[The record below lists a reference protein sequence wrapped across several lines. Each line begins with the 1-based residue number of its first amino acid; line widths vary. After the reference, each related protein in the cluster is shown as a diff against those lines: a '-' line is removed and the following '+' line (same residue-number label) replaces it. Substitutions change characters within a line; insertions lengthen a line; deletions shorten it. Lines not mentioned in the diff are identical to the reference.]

1 MKKIELLA
9 PAGDKQAFI
18 GAINA
23 GADAVYLSGKL
34 FGARKYANNFTK
46 EEIRDLVK
54 YAHMRNV
61 KVFVTINT
69 LIFEHEIESLFSYAD
84 DLVSSNV
91 DALIVQDLGVLH
103 QFVKRYPDTEIH
115 ASTQMNAY
123 NKEQVAY
130 LKNSG
135 VKRVVLAR
143 ETSVHTIKEI
153 KQHVDIDL
161 EVFVHGALCVSYSG
175 NCLFSSFNGGRS
187 GNRGACAQPC
197 RLSYDLI
204 EDDNRVVKDN
214 YLLSTKDLMT
224 LDSLKDIIESGVSS
238 LKIEGRMKRSEY
250 VIATVRAYREAID
263 HIIEGKAFDI
273 DKRLNE
279 LLSVFNRAYTKGY
292 ILNEQPYNIT
302 NLFRPNHLGI
312 ESGEVLDFKNGKT
325 TIKLTNDVHL
335 KDGFRIIG
343 NKDIGGQID
352 KIIVENK
359 PVKEAFKGDI
369 ITIDLPRKVEIGD
382 KFNITQNYALENSLQ
397 LYLNENYS
405 LIPLDGELI
414 AYVDQPLEVYIK
426 TPYSSYVTYQ
436 SDYIVEKANH
446 PKQTAEV
453 LRLQFDKL
461 GDTPFFLRS
470 FHVQTDGISFIPN
483 KILNDLKRAVV
494 EKLIQSL
501 TNYKQ
506 PKIITGKDEKTQINI
521 TKNITVK
528 VETKDQLD
536 KVITYPVDHIFISEH
551 VKYDGHDKRV
561 KVFSNRIWHSKNDVV
576 ARDYGQLPAEFIDTT
591 MNVTNSLTVN
601 ELHKQGVSIVPLSEE
616 LDNFQINDIMEGYQH
631 RFGVRPN
638 LELIIYNTPE
648 LMLLKYCPITKGL
661 GIHKLNCNQCM
672 KHHYALRNKDK
683 DYPLLRDS
691 GCTMKLLHHKKINKI
706 NDINMYENYGIHNF
720 RVHFTT
726 ESANEVDSILKRVI

>member
-34 FGARKYANNFTK
+34 FGARKYANNFTQ
-46 EEIRDLVK
+46 EEIKDLIK
-54 YAHMRNV
+54 YAHIRNV

-143 ETSVHTIKEI
+143 ETSIDTIKEI

-175 NCLFSSFNGGRS
+175 NCLFSSLNGGRS

-197 RLSYDLI
+197 RLTYDLI
-204 EDDNRVVKDN
+204 EDDTTVVKDT

-224 LDSLKDIIESGVSS
+224 LDSLKDIIDSGVSS

-263 HIIEGKAFDI
+263 HILEGKTFDI
-273 DKRLNE
+273 EKRIQE

-292 ILNEQPYNIT
+292 ILNEQPYHIT

-325 TIKLTNDVHL
+325 TIKLTHKIHL

-343 NKDIGGQID
+343 KKDLGGQID
-352 KIIVENK
+352 KIIVKNNS
-359 PVKEAFKGDI
+359 VTEAFAGDI
-369 ITIDLPRKVEIGD
+369 ITIDLPRKVDIGD
-382 KFNITQNYALENSLQ
+382 KFHITQNHVLETSLQ
-397 LYLNENYS
+397 PYLDENYN
-405 LIPLDGELI
+405 LIPLEGKLV
-414 AYVDQPLEVYIK
+414 AYVDKPLEISMK
-426 TPYSSYVTYQ
+426 TPYSSYITYQ
-436 SDYIVEKANH
+436 SEYIVQKANH

-453 LRLQFDKL
+453 LRSQIDKL
-461 GDTPFFLRS
+461 GDTPFFLDS
-470 FHVQTDGISFIPN
+470 FQVHTDGISFIPN
-483 KILNDLKRAVV
+483 KILNDLKRGVV
-494 EKLIQSL
+494 EKLVQSL
-501 TNYKQ
+501 VHDKKS
-506 PKIITGKDEKTQINI
+506 KIITENI
-521 TKNITVK
+521 ENIPVSITNNITVK
-528 VETKDQLD
+528 VETKTQLE
-536 KVITYPVDHIFISEH
+536 KVITYPVDYIFISEH
-551 VKYDGHDKRV
+551 ITYDGDDKRV
-561 KVFSNRIWHSKNDVV
+561 KVLSNRIWSSKNNKV
-576 ARDYGQLPAEFIDTT
+576 ARDYGQLPSDFIDAT
-591 MNVTNSLTVN
+591 MNVTNSFTVN
-601 ELHKQGVSIVPLSEE
+601 ELHKQGVKTVPLSEE
-616 LDNFQINDIMEGYQH
+616 LDNFQIEDIIKGYQN
-631 RFGVRPN
+631 RFGNIPN
-638 LELIIYNTPE
+638 LEMIIYNTPE
-648 LMLLKYCPITKGL
+648 LMLLKYCPVTKGL
-661 GIHKLNCNQCM
+661 GIDKLKCNQCM
-672 KHHYALRNKDK
+672 KYDYSLRNKDK
-683 DYPLLRDS
+683 NYPLIRDS
-691 GCTMKLLHHKKINKI
+691 GCTMKLLHHTRINKT
-706 NDINMYENYGIHNF
+706 NDINMYKKYGIHNF

-726 ESANEVDSILKRVI
+726 ESANEIDNVLKSIV

>member
-46 EEIRDLVK
+46 EEIKDLIK
-54 YAHMRNV
+54 YAHIRNV

-143 ETSVHTIKEI
+143 ETSIDTIKEI

-175 NCLFSSFNGGRS
+175 NCLFSSLNGGRS

-197 RLSYDLI
+197 RLTYDLI
-204 EDDNRVVKDN
+204 EDDTTVVKDT

-224 LDSLKDIIESGVSS
+224 LGSLKDIMDSGVSS

-263 HIIEGKAFDI
+263 HILEGKTFDI
-273 DKRLNE
+273 EKRIQE

-292 ILNEQPYNIT
+292 ILNEQPYRIT

-325 TIKLTNDVHL
+325 TIKLTHKIHL

-343 NKDIGGQID
+343 KKDLGGQID
-352 KIIVENK
+352 KIIVKNNSIT
-359 PVKEAFKGDI
+359 EAFAGNI
-369 ITIDLPRKVEIGD
+369 ITIDLPRKVDIGD
-382 KFNITQNYALENSLQ
+382 KFHITQNHVLETSLQ
-397 LYLNENYS
+397 PYLDENYN
-405 LIPLDGELI
+405 LIPLEGKLV
-414 AYVDQPLEVYIK
+414 AYVDKPLEISMK
-426 TPYSSYVTYQ
+426 TPYSSYITYQ
-436 SDYIVEKANH
+436 SEYIVQKANH

-453 LRLQFDKL
+453 LRSQIDKL
-461 GDTPFFLRS
+461 GDTPFFLDS
-470 FHVQTDGISFIPN
+470 FQVYTDGISFIPN
-483 KILNDLKRAVV
+483 KILNDLKRGVV
-494 EKLIQSL
+494 EKLVQSL
-501 TNYKQ
+501 VHDKKS
-506 PKIITGKDEKTQINI
+506 KIITENI
-521 TKNITVK
+521 ENIPVSITNNITVK
-528 VETKDQLD
+528 VETKTQLE
-536 KVITYPVDHIFISEH
+536 KVITYPVDYIFISEH
-551 VKYDGHDKRV
+551 ITYDGDDKRV
-561 KVFSNRIWHSKNDVV
+561 KVFSNRIWSSKNNKV
-576 ARDYGQLPAEFIDTT
+576 ARDYGQLPSDFIDAT
-591 MNVTNSLTVN
+591 MNVTNSFTVN
-601 ELHKQGVSIVPLSEE
+601 ELHKQGVKTVPLSEE
-616 LDNFQINDIMEGYQH
+616 LDNFQIEDIIKGYQN
-631 RFGVRPN
+631 RFGNIPN
-638 LELIIYNTPE
+638 LEMIIYNTPE
-648 LMLLKYCPITKGL
+648 LMLLKYCPVTKGL
-661 GIHKLNCNQCM
+661 GIDKLKCNQCM
-672 KHHYALRNKDK
+672 KYDFSLRNKDK
-683 DYPLLRDS
+683 NYPLIRDS
-691 GCTMKLLHHKKINKI
+691 GCTMKLLHHTRINKT
-706 NDINMYENYGIHNF
+706 NDINMYKKYGIHNF

-726 ESANEVDSILKRVI
+726 ESANEIDNVLKSIV